1 MKFRNIFWGV
11 VLIFVGVLF
20 ILQNLHVIHFDWL
33 NLWRLWPV
41 VLVLWGVSILPANS
55 WIKLILTLLILGA
68 SIFFM
73 IDQTTPWDEFDYHS
87 NIEWWDDW
95 DTDDKTPID
104 QYFDIP
110 FEDTVSFASLNMDAA
125 AGAFVVDQ
133 TTDNLM
139 QFDKRGAMTNYSYI
153 VKTLDDKTEVI
164 IEPEEDKI
172 TINRKKNKNSV
183 NLSLNTYP
191 VWSINMDVGASSMN
205 FDLTPYKVKELDIDG
220 GAASF
225 KFKLGDAYEETNVKI
240 DAGASSIKLMI
251 PESSGCDLRIST
263 VLSGRDING
272 FEKIE
277 HGHYQTENFET
288 ATKKIFINVDAAV
301 SSYTITRY

>member
-1 MKFRNIFWGV
+1 M
-11 VLIFVGVLF
+11 
-20 ILQNLHVIHFDWL
+20 

-55 WIKLILTLLILGA
+55 WIKLILTLLILSA

-73 IDQTTPWDEFDYHS
+73 VDQTSPWDDYSYDS
-87 NIEWWDDW
+87 NVEWWDDW
-95 DTDDKTPID
+95 DNDKTTPID
-104 QYFDIP
+104 QYFDVP
-110 FEDTVSFASLNMDAA
+110 FDDTVSFASLNMDAA
-125 AGAFVVDQ
+125 AGSFVVDQ
-133 TTDNLM
+133 TTDKLM

-153 VKTLDDKTEVI
+153 VKTLDDKTEVM

-205 FDLTPYKVKELDIDG
+205 FDLTPYKVKSLDIDG

-225 KFKLGDAYEETNVKI
+225 KFKLGDNYEKTDVNI

-277 HGHYQTENFET
+277 HGHYQTENFES
-288 ATKKIFINVDAAV
+288 ASNKIFINVDAAV
-301 SSYTITRY
+301 SSYSITRY

>member
-20 ILQNLHVIHFDWL
+20 ILQNLHVIHFDWM

-55 WIKLILTLLILGA
+55 WIKLILTLLILSA

-73 IDQTTPWDEFDYHS
+73 VDQTSPWDDYNYDS
-87 NIEWWDDW
+87 NVEWWDDW
-95 DTDDKTPID
+95 DSDDATPID
-104 QYFDIP
+104 QYFDVP
-110 FEDTVSFASLNMDAA
+110 FDDTVSFASLNMDAA
-125 AGAFVVDQ
+125 AGSFVVDQ
-133 TTDNLM
+133 TTDKLM

-153 VKTLDDKTEVI
+153 VKTLDDKTEVM

-191 VWSINMDVGASSMN
+191 VWTITMDVGASSMN
-205 FDLTPYKVKELDIDG
+205 FDLTPYKVKKLDIDG

-225 KFKLGDAYEETNVKI
+225 KFKLGDNYEKTDVNI

-277 HGHYQTENFET
+277 HGHYQTENFES
-288 ATKKIFINVDAAV
+288 ASNKIFINVDAAV
-301 SSYTITRY
+301 SSYSITRY